1 MRIDVQALSR
11 AKKALMIWRVFF
23 PLTKEVKMPAYV
35 VLTKFTD
42 QGVRAAKDTVKRAKA
57 AREQIEAAGGHVIG
71 IWWLLGEYDSV
82 LICELPDSEKA
93 VQLLLATGMQG
104 DVRTKTLQA
113 FSEEEMA
120 RVVQGLP

>member
-1 MRIDVQALSR
+1 
-11 AKKALMIWRVFF
+11 
-23 PLTKEVKMPAYV
+23 MPAYV

-71 IWWLLGEYDSV
+71 IWWLLGEYDSI
-82 LICELPDSEKA
+82 LICELPDSERA